1 MTRRQALQLAIDAL
15 QKQYRYNL
23 YASDS
28 EAADKRRIEINK
40 AIVILD
46 NLKRQ
51 REMKL

>member
-1 MTRRQALQLAIDAL
+1 MTRRQALQLAIDSL
-15 QKQYRYNL
+15 QKEYRYWL

-28 EAADKRRIEINK
+28 AAGDKKRIEINN